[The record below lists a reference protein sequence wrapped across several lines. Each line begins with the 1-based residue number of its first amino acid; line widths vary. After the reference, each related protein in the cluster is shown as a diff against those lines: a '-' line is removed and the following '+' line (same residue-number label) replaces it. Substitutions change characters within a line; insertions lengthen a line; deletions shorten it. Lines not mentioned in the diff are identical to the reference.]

1 MTNIEKLSRL
11 KMILGKC
18 GLEDSVL
25 EEYLSLAEEEIVN
38 YIYSMTG
45 TSGVAVR
52 LPKEYEQ
59 VQIWAVVYG
68 INQRGAEGETNHI
81 ENGIE
86 RNFGFND
93 MVDYI
98 HAHTVPYAR
107 VH

>member
-1 MTNIEKLSRL
+1 MTDVEKLSRL

-38 YIYSMTG
+38 YVYSMV
-45 TSGVAVR
+45 GVDGSET
-52 LPKEYEQ
+52 LPFEYEQ

-93 MVDYI
+93 MIDYI
-98 HAHTVPYAR
+98 HAHVVPYAR
-107 VH
+107 VR

>member
-1 MTNIEKLSRL
+1 MTSIEKLSRL

-25 EEYLSLAEEEIVN
+25 EEYLSLAENEIVN
-38 YIYSMTG
+38 YIYSMVGVTG
-45 TSGVAVR
+45 KPT
-52 LPKEYEQ
+52 LPPEYEQ

-68 INQRGAEGETNHI
+68 VNQRGAEGETNHI

-93 MVDYI
+93 MIDYI
-98 HAHTVPYAR
+98 HAHTVPY
-107 VH
+107 VGVK